1 MVRLEFDESLAN
13 SLEVLY
19 NRRDLVRRRRLVRE
33 AVAAQPEERVLD
45 LGCGPGFYIAEL
57 LDQVGVDGA
66 ITGVDAS
73 GPMLAVAA
81 KRVQGHDNVELHES
95 DATNLPVPDG
105 AFDAVVS
112 VQVLEYV
119 PDVSAVLAEIHRVLR
134 PGGRVVIWD
143 VDWATVSWHTADP
156 ARMRRMLD
164 AWDRHLAHPSL
175 PRTLTPRLH
184 DAGFVDVTADGHA
197 FVTNALDPETYG
209 GSLMGTIAQYAVD
222 QAGADAADAD
232 AWKAEQKQLAARGA
246 FYFACTQ
253 VCFGAQ
259 RR

>member
-1 MVRLEFDESLAN
+1 VARLEFDESMAN
-13 SLEVLY
+13 QLEVLY

-33 AVAAQPEERVLD
+33 AVAAQPGERLLD
-45 LGCGPGFYIAEL
+45 IGCGPGFYIAEL
-57 LDQVGVDGA
+57 IDQVGVDGS

-73 GPMLAVAA
+73 GAMLAVAA
-81 KRVQGHDNVELHES
+81 KRVDGHDNVTLHES
-95 DATNLPVPDG
+95 DATALPVPDG

-119 PDVSAVLAEIHRVLR
+119 PDVSAAVAEIHRVLR
-134 PGGRVVIWD
+134 PGGRIVIWD
-143 VDWATVSWHTADP
+143 VDWATVSWHTADQ

-184 DAGFVDVTADGHA
+184 GAGFEEVTVEGHA

-222 QAGADAADAD
+222 QGGVDVADAD
-232 AWKAEQKQLAARGA
+232 AWKTEQKQLAARGE

-253 VCFGAQ
+253 ACFGA
-259 RR
+259 RRR